1 MAKDLRAR
9 ATGQAAQQNDAPPTL
24 AKQIALM
31 QNEFQRAMP
40 KGMEA
45 AQLVRDAQTALRA
58 VKDLAKCEPATVLGG
73 LMTCSQLG
81 LRVGVLGQAWLLPYW
96 DSKARGHKAQLI
108 IGYQGLLELI
118 YRSDQVETVAARVVY
133 ENDEWLLEYGLGEDK
148 LIHRPP
154 AGWADRGAPVGFY
167 AIARMKSGGYQMTDP
182 VSVADMEKHRDRHAP
197 RNRSQQIVGPWRDHF
212 EAMALKTMIIRLAK
226 TLPKSPEVVRA
237 IENDGAVRAD
247 RTPAAIDHPT
257 RPDVVEGEFTVDEPD
272 SSTPDTQPV
281 DNEQGDDTSPPAGDQ
296 QFTRQELVAHQL
308 AEMGVTDA
316 DNVAGWLQQALGDP
330 DAPKVPADLNDA
342 EASQV
347 LEAIAASS
355 K

>member
-1 MAKDLRAR
+1 MGRDLKAR
-9 ATGQAAQQNDAPPTL
+9 ATGNVQQQQDAPPSL
-24 AKQIALM
+24 SKQIASM
-31 QNEFQRAMP
+31 QTELQRAMP
-40 KGMEA
+40 KGTEA
-45 AQLVRDAQTALRA
+45 VQLVRDAQTALRV
-58 VKDLAKCEPATVLGG
+58 VKDLAKCDEATVLGG
-73 LMTCSQLG
+73 LMTCAQLG

-96 DSKARGHKAQLI
+96 DSKTRGHKAQLI

-118 YRSDQVETVAARVVY
+118 YRSDMVETVAARTVY

-154 AGWADRGAPVGFY
+154 TGWADRGAPVGYY

-197 RNRSQQIVGPWRDHF
+197 RNRNQQIVGPWRDHF
-212 EAMALKTMIIRLAK
+212 DSMALKTMIIRLAK
-226 TLPKSPEVVRA
+226 TLPKSPEVMRA

-247 RTPAAIDHPT
+247 RTAAAIDHPN
-257 RPDVVEGEFTVDEPD
+257 VVEGEFTVDEPD
-272 SSTPDTQPV
+272 SSTPSAQPV
-281 DNEQGDDTSPPAGDQ
+281 DNETGDNDAPPPAENTETL
-296 QFTRQELVAHQL
+296 TRQELVAHQL
-308 AEMGVTDA
+308 AEMGVNDA

-330 DAPKVPADLNDA
+330 DAPKVPADLDDA

-347 LEAIAASS
+347 LEAIAAS